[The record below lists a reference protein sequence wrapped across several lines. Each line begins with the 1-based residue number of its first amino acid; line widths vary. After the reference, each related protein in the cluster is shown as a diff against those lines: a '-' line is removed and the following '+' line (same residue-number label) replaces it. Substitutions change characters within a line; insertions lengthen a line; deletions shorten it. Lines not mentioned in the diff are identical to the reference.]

1 MSLRSAAAAAVLST
15 TALRYARRTRRP
27 NKCPPSPPAALE
39 KRTISTSIFT
49 APDFTETPSNL
60 RSEDSAGSPAIPIK
74 KTLDDLYF
82 IYVKELKRVP
92 TDGSIF
98 PIDDDFFE
106 GKFLPM
112 FHTGDSKSGL
122 GREDRAIEGNIEGG
136 HRHSLGTGKMFE
148 FQFQGRLKKRPE
160 GTLWLAFEIEHPVEI
175 SPLRRAVLRT
185 VLDLISRRAGPGNF
199 HYSLGDDPSL
209 LTEID
214 VRTGNYERP
223 HIALP
228 LERAVDRLTSTE
240 PGRPLPALG
249 THLGDE
255 QFERCDQDFLG
266 WNTENTFTMAL
277 WSDQINFSLWNVLNL
292 PGGIRPFGI
301 SSCIGKLPINVVYYS
316 VGGRHNSEDDVVG
329 KRDGRHLQGDLDVY
343 AHYEIGNVLHT
354 EGGYTQRYIDHESA
368 VDRLEEIDM
377 RLVKGDM
384 GASSAKTW
392 LDPQGW
398 LLKCNRSLE
407 ELLSEDSWS
416 AVEVLSLT

>member
-1 MSLRSAAAAAVLST
+1 
-15 TALRYARRTRRP
+15 
-27 NKCPPSPPAALE
+27 
-39 KRTISTSIFT
+39 
-49 APDFTETPSNL
+49 
-60 RSEDSAGSPAIPIK
+60 
-74 KTLDDLYF
+74 
-82 IYVKELKRVP
+82 
-92 TDGSIF
+92 
-98 PIDDDFFE
+98 
-106 GKFLPM
+106 
-112 FHTGDSKSGL
+112 
-122 GREDRAIEGNIEGG
+122 
-136 HRHSLGTGKMFE
+136 
-148 FQFQGRLKKRPE
+148 
-160 GTLWLAFEIEHPVEI
+160 
-175 SPLRRAVLRT
+175 
-185 VLDLISRRAGPGNF
+185 
-199 HYSLGDDPSL
+199 
-209 LTEID
+209 
-214 VRTGNYERP
+214 
-223 HIALP
+223 
-228 LERAVDRLTSTE
+228 
-240 PGRPLPALG
+240 LPALG